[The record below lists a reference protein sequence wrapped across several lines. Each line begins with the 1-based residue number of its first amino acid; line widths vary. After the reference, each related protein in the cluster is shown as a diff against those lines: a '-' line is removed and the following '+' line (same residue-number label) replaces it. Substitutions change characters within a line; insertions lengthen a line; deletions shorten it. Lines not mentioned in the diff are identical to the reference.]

1 MSYSDSTESN
11 LSDTVRN
18 ASGERTLHGG
28 GRCRQAKGN
37 QEGGKQGACGD
48 DKAVGCGG
56 GGGRDGWRADALMV
70 VGAGGGSLEAR
81 AAARC

>member
-1 MSYSDSTESN
+1 M
-11 LSDTVRN
+11 
-18 ASGERTLHGG
+18 
-28 GRCRQAKGN
+28 KGN

-56 GGGRDGWRADALMV
+56 GGGRGGQRADALMV